1 MKKEKNKG
9 REEVIFIGPF
19 YELNNKLE
27 MYTFRK
33 QRILKN

>member
-19 YELNNKLE
+19 YELNKLE